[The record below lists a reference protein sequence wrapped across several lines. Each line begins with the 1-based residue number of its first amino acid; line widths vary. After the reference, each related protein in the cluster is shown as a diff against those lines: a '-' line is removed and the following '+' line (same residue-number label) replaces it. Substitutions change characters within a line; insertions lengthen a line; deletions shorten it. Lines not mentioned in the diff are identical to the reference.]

1 MPDSNARRHL
11 DFKPRCF
18 VPLPHHQRPSRHIR
32 SVLRSGNGERS
43 RQVSRSGSQL
53 VDGSSFRTPPPH
65 QINSNH
71 RLSRPDEHTSR
82 LALRLGY
89 QIQAF
94 VHAVNEVDVR
104 MAGWSEDDAGA
115 IRNAASRVRGQIVTS
130 KISLGFDDHP
140 SRASV
145 YQDLSEQF
153 ARNFDGVAIVKRAR
167 QYAALR
173 CQLAPFHCT
182 IIIAQMRLFTGID
195 LPPDVI
201 ANLEE
206 LLLRLKPSAQISWS
220 PPRNLHVTT
229 KFIGEWLE
237 ERLAELK
244 AALGTVAAR
253 APIPVSIE
261 KLGYFP
267 NPHSPRVFW
276 AGISGGDELAG
287 LASDTETALVPLGI
301 AKEERAY
308 SPHLT
313 LARIKTPGKQ
323 PALLQ
328 AVAKLTSLQ
337 FGSFIADR
345 FYLYHS
351 RTAPS
356 GSVYTKLAEFPLA
369 K

>member
-1 MPDSNARRHL
+1 
-11 DFKPRCF
+11 
-18 VPLPHHQRPSRHIR
+18 
-32 SVLRSGNGERS
+32 
-43 RQVSRSGSQL
+43 
-53 VDGSSFRTPPPH
+53 
-65 QINSNH
+65 
-71 RLSRPDEHTSR
+71 
-82 LALRLGY
+82 
-89 QIQAF
+89 
-94 VHAVNEVDVR
+94 
-104 MAGWSEDDAGA
+104 
-115 IRNAASRVRGQIVTS
+115 
-130 KISLGFDDHP
+130 
-140 SRASV
+140 
-145 YQDLSEQF
+145 
-153 ARNFDGVAIVKRAR
+153 
-167 QYAALR
+167 
-173 CQLAPFHCT
+173 
-182 IIIAQMRLFTGID
+182 MRLFTALD
-195 LPPDVI
+195 LPSDLV

-206 LLLRLKPSAQISWS
+206 LLQRLKPSAEINWS
-220 PPRNLHVTT
+220 QPRNLHVTT
-229 KFIGEWLE
+229 KFIGEWPE

-244 AALGTVAAR
+244 TALAGLPSR

-287 LASDTETALVPLGI
+287 LARDTETALVPLGI

-328 AVAKLTSLQ
+328 AVAKLPSLE